1 MRFNCKIFILIK
13 SILLCIALSFLLS
26 FNRYQDPLTRI
37 IVGFERYLK
46 ELPQEK
52 VYLHFD
58 RPYYSTGETIW
69 FKAYLTEGPYHE
81 TSSLSRTIYVELINQ
96 RSELVQKLNI
106 LSSNGSA
113 SGSFLLNDSLM
124 SGTYLVR
131 AYTNWMKNSG
141 KEYFFHHSIKIWHPK
156 SFVEKVSNENSIDI
170 QFFPEGGNLVNGIFS
185 KVAFKAI
192 GQDGLGKKVR
202 GRIVDGSKTV
212 VEFESNSFGMG
223 VFNLIPLAGK
233 QYRAIIEN
241 YVREVSLPPA
251 LVSGLVMSVNTTPK
265 STDLSVRIQT
275 SDFTTPE
282 NTIYI
287 IAQTRGVICYAA
299 KAYLST
305 NVTLAKIP
313 KTAILPGI
321 VQITVTDSNGVPL
334 SERLI
339 FVDNEDR
346 ALITVRPN
354 KMKYKPREFV
364 KLDILVTNHSGD
376 PVEADLS
383 LSVCDNNQIV
393 FDENSESIR
402 SYLLL
407 SSEIKGFVESPGY
420 YFNPQNKDRE
430 EALDYLLLTQGWRR
444 ITLREIIDQNWLQP
458 LHKPEQGLSIKGKM
472 IDAHSDKPIINGEVS
487 CLSIYPRTEIK
498 SVITNSKGEFE
509 INNIIYFDSTNAMI
523 QGKTKRG
530 NKSVKIILNNS
541 YDFPPIIFPKFLS
554 IMHQDE
560 VEVEKRFM
568 SKSIERGEID
578 KAFDFGEKTIVLNEV
593 EVHGRK
599 VDSQSV
605 GSKTFGFGTTSIKVS
620 DNAALEN
627 LVHPLQLIQ
636 GRVAGVQVT
645 GSDQNWSILIQGVG
659 SINSGTSPLIMIDD
673 IPTQIESLNT
683 IPVQI
688 IDSYT
693 IWKGADAAIFGARG
707 ANGVIGFYTRKKV
720 KSSSSSGGSS
730 ITYAGAGFQI
740 ERQFYSPKYDVQKQ
754 EHIKPDKR
762 VTLFWAPYIKTD
774 SSGRATVTFYNHDE
788 ATSITGTLEGLTPTG
803 STLSTHFRY
812 EIEGN

>member
-1 MRFNCKIFILIK
+1 MKFKCKIFILAK

-26 FNRYQDPLTRI
+26 FNRHQDPLARI
-37 IVGFERYLK
+37 IVGFEKYLK

-58 RPYYSTGETIW
+58 RSYYSAGETIW
-69 FKAYLTEGPYHE
+69 FKAYLTEGAYHE
-81 TSSLSRTIYVELINQ
+81 ASSLSRTIYVELINQ

-141 KEYFFHHSIKIWHPK
+141 EEYFFHHSIKIRHPK
-156 SFVEKVSNENSIDI
+156 SSIEKVSNENGFDI

-192 GQDGLGKKVR
+192 GQDGLGRRVR
-202 GRIVDGSKTV
+202 GRIFDGSKTV
-212 VEFESNSFGMG
+212 GEFESNSLGMG
-223 VFNLIPLAGK
+223 VFSLMPVAGK
-233 QYRAIIEN
+233 QYKAIIEN
-241 YVREVSLPPA
+241 FEGEVSLPQA
-251 LVSGLVMSVNTTPK
+251 QVSGLVMSVNTTPK
-265 STDLSVRIQT
+265 STDILVRIQT

-287 IAQTRGVICYAA
+287 IAQTRGVICYSA
-299 KAYLST
+299 KAHLTT

-313 KTAILPGI
+313 KTAFLPGI
-321 VQITVTDSNGVPL
+321 VQITVTDNNGVPL

-364 KLDILVTNHSGD
+364 KLDILVSDHNGT

-383 LSVCDNNQIV
+383 LSVYDSNQII

-407 SSEIKGFVESPGY
+407 SSEIKGFLESPGY

-444 ITLREIIDQNWLQP
+444 VTLREIIDQNWLQP

-472 IDAHSDKPIINGEVS
+472 IDAHRDKPIINGKVS

-498 SVITNSKGEFE
+498 SVITDSKGEFE

-523 QGKTKRG
+523 QGETKRG
-530 NKSVKIILNNS
+530 NKSVKIIVNNS
-541 YDFPPIIFPKFLS
+541 YDIPPLKFPKFLS
-554 IMHQDE
+554 IMHEDE
-560 VEVEKRFM
+560 IEKRFM

-578 KAFDFGEKTIVLNEV
+578 KAFDFDEKTIVLNEV

-599 VDSQSV
+599 ADSQSV

-720 KSSSSSGGSS
+720 NSSNSSGGSS
-730 ITYAGAGFQI
+730 ITYAKAGFQI

-762 VTLFWAPYIKTD
+762 ITLFWAPYIKTD

-803 STLSTHFRY
+803 STLSTNFIY